1 VQNHALF
8 EVATEVANRGSFH
21 PNYASEYHMLTEHSR
36 RYLLSPQ
43 VEGASHYSR
52 IWRRIH
58 SSGSLEQG
66 IGRHIEAAMGDT
78 C

>member
-1 VQNHALF
+1 VQNHVLF

-21 PNYASEYHMLTEHSR
+21 PNSSSTQQVLTQSSW

-52 IWRRIH
+52 IWRLIH
-58 SSGSLEQG
+58 SAGSLEQG
-66 IGRHIEAAMGDT
+66 IGRRITAATESKG
-78 C
+78 